1 MYLICIETNN
11 TFKTKGSSINTYTVL
26 LQTYYSFINRPHT
39 ITHGYV
45 VASSPEN
52 ARLQGQDD
60 YGKYFIKVIDKM

>member
-1 MYLICIETNN
+1 MQ
-11 TFKTKGSSINTYTVL
+11 TYTVL
-26 LQTYYSFINRPHT
+26 LQTYHSFSNRPHT

-52 ARLQGQDD
+52 ARVQGQDD

>member
-1 MYLICIETNN
+1 MQ
-11 TFKTKGSSINTYTVL
+11 TYTVL
-26 LQTYYSFINRPHT
+26 LQTYYAMTNRPHT

-60 YGKYFIKVIDKM
+60 YGKTLSRWLVKCDQHHSK

>member
-1 MYLICIETNN
+1 MQ
-11 TFKTKGSSINTYTVL
+11 TYTVL
-26 LQTYYSFINRPHT
+26 LQTYYAMTKRPPT

-60 YGKYFIKVIDKM
+60 YGKYFIKVIGKIKQV

>member
-1 MYLICIETNN
+1 MQ
-11 TFKTKGSSINTYTVL
+11 TYTVL
-26 LQTYYSFINRPHT
+26 LQTYYAMTNRPHT

-60 YGKYFIKVIDKM
+60 YGKYFIKVVGDLSKFK